1 MASTWEI
8 EYRGQL
14 ADGASGG
21 DKRSLS
27 AWGLASFD
35 LSVLNLDRGNLSL
48 VVSGETPFAA
58 DLPWAYR
65 DKIIL
70 WRNGARYWHGWL
82 TREPRA
88 AQPEADS
95 ISLVFGDPYWWLDQT
110 TMTDPKIKNVVL
122 GNVSWEDIDLSAT
135 ISGIRN
141 VSLTWAEPSG
151 DIVWSNWRDQ
161 ARYTVQGQI
170 RRAYYAAARTGAPI
184 ALGTIG
190 IDAAAPA
197 QESAGNTALD
207 YLRGAVAYEPLAVG
221 WWDYSAATPVLH
233 VQPRSALSTISYDLA
248 GCPFAVQCEPLR
260 ELQANA
266 VTIRWHYTDE
276 DGDDRT
282 YSEHAGPAELT
293 GGPNVLVLDA
303 SVSDYEQRVEAV
315 SYGIAAHLLAAL
327 GPLAYAGSLSLIE
340 DISALATARPGLAI
354 NLAGGRTEWA
364 TMAGVIQQV
373 TLSVVAEAESL
384 TVTWGAPRHL
394 GIGEWLDISRHAG
407 AGLVGAVDP
416 DRLPDGPS
424 TSDPQPGTYDDL
436 NGGTGGGTPE
446 GSIAVQSRGGTWT
459 KKGFEEFPGH
469 VSTPPRRYLSRTPS
483 GAAVL
488 DCPTSLCIDTISG
501 SGSAV
506 YNPATDT
513 ISPLSLT
520 AHGLTADSTSGIPPQ
535 VYYSGCNPG
544 LWQICY
550 GYVSATR
557 AEYWHGRLADCAKGS
572 DGWYCVSTGK
582 YVLTQG
588 NEDTEDAAIG
598 RMLATADWGGATTA
612 IRTIPLTGI
621 TGVYREARYRTEHTE
636 TAGDEIWVEGHYL
649 ANGSWSPGYYR
660 TVTTTATL
668 PTLIGLSPWQR
679 YQVTVT
685 LESRPV
691 DEAGSP
697 TGDGSWSAAGT
708 RRHYFIADIEGVGG
722 FDWQI
727 IEPTAG
733 YETRVASTL
742 LEVA

>member
-35 LSVLNLDRGNLSL
+35 LYVLNLDRGNLSL
-48 VVSGETPFAA
+48 VVSGETPFTA
-58 DLPWAYR
+58 DLPWAYK
-65 DKIIL
+65 DKIVL
-70 WRNGARYWHGWL
+70 WRNGSRYWHGWL

-110 TMTDPKIKNVVL
+110 AMTDPKIKNVVV
-122 GNVSWEDIDLSAT
+122 GNVSWEDINIGAT

-151 DIVWSNWRDQ
+151 DIVWANWRDQ

-184 ALGTIG
+184 TLGTIG

-248 GCPFAVQCEPLR
+248 GAPLGVQCEPLR

-266 VTIRWHYTDE
+266 VTIRWRYTDE
-276 DGDDRT
+276 DGDDAT

-327 GPLAYAGSLSLIE
+327 GPLAYAGSLSLVD

-354 NLAGGRTEWA
+354 NLLGGRTEWA

-373 TLSVVAEAESL
+373 ALSVVAEAESL

-394 GIGEWLDISRHAG
+394 GIGEWLDISRDAG

-416 DRLPDGPS
+416 DRLPDGPTS
-424 TSDPQPGTYDDL
+424 TDPQPGTYDDL
-436 NGGTGGGTPE
+436 NQTPPAQPVGT
-446 GSIAVQSRGGTWT
+446 IAIQSRGGGWEKCGYPSYNGTQPT
-459 KKGFEEFPGH
+459 
-469 VSTPPRRYLSRTPS
+469 RRWLRADTVRTRSYMCSGDDVPQTDTATGYRIWTPS
-483 GAAVL
+483 GVSCGTDAGEGTVRGWEETTMFCSPTVPLVRGVTTSTAQAVPGTYISIGWCCGSTYPFQL
-488 DCPTSLCIDTISG
+488 ISG
-501 SGSAV
+501 SEVNTLSQEDGEEAAYARRLAV
-506 YNPATDT
+506 SDW
-513 ISPLSLT
+513 
-520 AHGLTADSTSGIPPQ
+520 ADSP
-535 VYYSGCNPG
+535 
-544 LWQICY
+544 
-550 GYVSATR
+550 
-557 AEYWHGRLADCAKGS
+557 
-572 DGWYCVSTGK
+572 
-582 YVLTQG
+582 
-588 NEDTEDAAIG
+588 TE
-598 RMLATADWGGATTA
+598 A
-612 IRTIPLTGI
+612 IRTIPETVATGIRRSLRYGTYNAAGEYTPLTGMAPWA
-621 TGVYREARYRTEHTE
+621 TYRLHA
-636 TAGDEIWVEGHYL
+636 V
-649 ANGSWSPGYYR
+649 
-660 TVTTTATL
+660 
-668 PTLIGLSPWQR
+668 
-679 YQVTVT
+679 
-685 LESRPV
+685 LERRPV
-691 DEAGSP
+691 DESGAATGTGAWSPAGDSYSAP
-697 TGDGSWSAAGT
+697 WIASSTGT
-708 RRHYFIADIEGVGG
+708 GG
-722 FDWQI
+722 ATWVE
-727 IEPTAG
+727 IEPTPG
-733 YETRVASTL
+733 YATRIASITI
-742 LEVA
+742 EVC

>member
-35 LSVLNLDRGNLSL
+35 LYVLNLDRGNLSL
-48 VVSGETPFAA
+48 VVSGETPFTA
-58 DLPWAYR
+58 DLPWAYK
-65 DKIIL
+65 DKIVL
-70 WRNGARYWHGWL
+70 WRNGSRYWHGWL

-110 TMTDPKIKNVVL
+110 AMTDPKIKNVIV
-122 GNVSWEDIDLSAT
+122 GDVSWEDLDLGAT
-135 ISGIRN
+135 ITGIRN

-184 ALGTIG
+184 TLGTIG

-248 GCPFAVQCEPLR
+248 GAPLGVQCEPLR

-266 VTIRWHYTDE
+266 VTIRWRYTDE
-276 DGDDRT
+276 DGDDAT

-327 GPLAYAGSLSLIE
+327 GPLAYAGSLSLVD

-354 NLAGGRTEWA
+354 NLLGGRTEWA

-373 TLSVVAEAESL
+373 ALSVVAEAESL

-394 GIGEWLDISRHAG
+394 GIGEWLDISRDAG

-416 DRLPDGPS
+416 DRLPDGPTS
-424 TSDPQPGTYDDL
+424 TDPQPGTYDDL
-436 NGGTGGGTPE
+436 NQTPPAQPVGT
-446 GSIAVQSRGGTWT
+446 IAIQTRGGTWEKCGYPSYNGT
-459 KKGFEEFPGH
+459 QPTRRWLRANTVHTESYMCSGDDVPQTGGFTG
-469 VSTPPRRYLSRTPS
+469 SRIWTPS
-483 GAAVL
+483 GVSCGTAAGEGVIRGWEETTMF
-488 DCPTSLCIDTISG
+488 CSPTVPLVRGVTTSTAQAVPGTYISIGWCCGSADQFQLISG
-501 SGSAV
+501 SEVNTLSQEDGEEAAYARRLAV
-506 YNPATDT
+506 SDW
-513 ISPLSLT
+513 
-520 AHGLTADSTSGIPPQ
+520 ADSP
-535 VYYSGCNPG
+535 
-544 LWQICY
+544 
-550 GYVSATR
+550 
-557 AEYWHGRLADCAKGS
+557 
-572 DGWYCVSTGK
+572 
-582 YVLTQG
+582 
-588 NEDTEDAAIG
+588 TE
-598 RMLATADWGGATTA
+598 A
-612 IRTIPLTGI
+612 IRTIPETVATGIRRSLRYGTYNAAGEYTPLTGMAPWA
-621 TGVYREARYRTEHTE
+621 TYRLHA
-636 TAGDEIWVEGHYL
+636 V
-649 ANGSWSPGYYR
+649 
-660 TVTTTATL
+660 
-668 PTLIGLSPWQR
+668 
-679 YQVTVT
+679 
-685 LESRPV
+685 LERRPV
-691 DEAGSP
+691 DESGAATGTGAWSPAGDSYSAPWIASP
-697 TGDGSWSAAGT
+697 TGT
-708 RRHYFIADIEGVGG
+708 GG
-722 FDWQI
+722 ATWVE
-727 IEPTAG
+727 IEPTPG
-733 YETRVASTL
+733 YATRIASITL
-742 LEVA
+742 EPY

>member
-35 LSVLNLDRGNLSL
+35 LYVLNLDRGNLSL

-58 DLPWAYR
+58 DLPWAYK
-65 DKIIL
+65 DKIVL
-70 WRNGARYWHGWL
+70 WRNGSRYWHGWL

-88 AQPEADS
+88 AKPEADS

-110 TMTDPKIKNVVL
+110 AMTDPKIKNLVVSD
-122 GNVSWEDIDLSAT
+122 VSWEDTDLGVT
-135 ISGIRN
+135 ITSIRN
-141 VSLTWAEPSG
+141 LSLTWAEPSG
-151 DIVWSNWRDQ
+151 DIVWANWRDQ

-184 ALGTIG
+184 TLGTIG

-248 GCPFAVQCEPLR
+248 GAPLGVQCEPLR

-266 VTIRWHYTDE
+266 VTIRWRYTDE
-276 DGDDRT
+276 DGDDAT

-327 GPLAYAGSLSLIE
+327 GPLAYAGSLSLVD

-354 NLAGGRTEWA
+354 NLLGGRTEWA

-373 TLSVVAEAESL
+373 ELSVVAEAESL

-407 AGLVGAVDP
+407 AALVGAVDP
-416 DRLPDGPS
+416 DRLPDGPTS
-424 TSDPQPGTYDDL
+424 TDPQPGTYDDL
-436 NGGTGGGTPE
+436 NGSTGGGTPE
-446 GSIAVQSRGGTWT
+446 GTIAVQTRGGNWSLGGYSSFDGSAPTRRWLRADMVYSVTYDCGSEEVPNTST
-459 KKGFEEFPGH
+459 KSAYGVYDPANFADG
-469 VSTPPRRYLSRTPS
+469 PS
-483 GAAVL
+483 GENL
-488 DCPTSLCIDTISG
+488 SSLNGWDADQYFCSKSSPYVKSATTAIATATPGTYISIGFCCGSQYPYTLISG
-501 SGSAV
+501 RDV
-506 YNPATDT
+506 QT
-513 ISPLSLT
+513 LSSEY
-520 AHGLTADSTSGIPPQ
+520 TADDAIARLLASSPEWTD
-535 VYYSGCNPG
+535 G
-544 LWQICY
+544 L
-550 GYVSATR
+550 
-557 AEYWHGRLADCAKGS
+557 
-572 DGWYCVSTGK
+572 
-582 YVLTQG
+582 
-588 NEDTEDAAIG
+588 
-598 RMLATADWGGATTA
+598 TA
-612 IRTIPLTGI
+612 IRTIPTTGI
-621 TGVYREARYRTEHTE
+621 TGLYREARYRTEHT
-636 TAGDEIWVEGHYL
+636 AGDP
-649 ANGSWSPGYYR
+649 A
-660 TVTTTATL
+660 VTS
-668 PTLIGLSPWQR
+668 PTLTGLSPWQR

-691 DEAGSP
+691 DEAGAP

-708 RRHYFIADIEGVGG
+708 RQHYILANIDGEGGI
-722 FDWQI
+722 DWQVV
-727 IEPTAG
+727 EPTAG
-733 YETRVASTL
+733 YETRIASTL
-742 LEVA
+742 VEVA

>member
-35 LSVLNLDRGNLSL
+35 LYVLNLDRGNLSL
-48 VVSGETPFAA
+48 VVSGETPFTA
-58 DLPWAYR
+58 DLPWAYK
-65 DKIIL
+65 DKIVL
-70 WRNGARYWHGWL
+70 WRNGSRYWHGWL

-110 TMTDPKIKNVVL
+110 AMTDPKIKNVVV
-122 GNVSWEDIDLSAT
+122 GNVSWEDINIGAT

-151 DIVWSNWRDQ
+151 DIVWANWRDQ

-184 ALGTIG
+184 TLGTIG

-248 GCPFAVQCEPLR
+248 GAPLGVQCEPLR

-266 VTIRWHYTDE
+266 VTIRWRYTDE
-276 DGDDRT
+276 DGDDAT

-327 GPLAYAGSLSLIE
+327 GPLAYAGSLSLVD

-354 NLAGGRTEWA
+354 NLLGGRTEWA

-373 TLSVVAEAESL
+373 ALSVVAEAESL

-394 GIGEWLDISRHAG
+394 GIGEWLDISRDAG

-416 DRLPDGPS
+416 DRLPDGPTS
-424 TSDPQPGTYDDL
+424 TDPQPGTYDDL
-436 NGGTGGGTPE
+436 NQTPPAQPVGT
-446 GSIAVQSRGGTWT
+446 IAIQSRGGGWEKCGYPSYNGTQPTRRWLRADT
-459 KKGFEEFPGH
+459 VHTRSYMCSGDDVPQTDGFTGY
-469 VSTPPRRYLSRTPS
+469 RIWTPS
-483 GAAVL
+483 GVSCGTAAGEGVIHGWEETAMF
-488 DCPTSLCIDTISG
+488 CSPTVPLVRGVTTSTAQAVPGTYISIGWCCGSTYPFQLISG
-501 SGSAV
+501 SEVNTLSQEDGEEAAYARRLAV
-506 YNPATDT
+506 SDW
-513 ISPLSLT
+513 
-520 AHGLTADSTSGIPPQ
+520 ADSP
-535 VYYSGCNPG
+535 
-544 LWQICY
+544 
-550 GYVSATR
+550 
-557 AEYWHGRLADCAKGS
+557 
-572 DGWYCVSTGK
+572 
-582 YVLTQG
+582 
-588 NEDTEDAAIG
+588 TE
-598 RMLATADWGGATTA
+598 A
-612 IRTIPLTGI
+612 IRTIPETVATGIRRSLRYGTYNAAGEYTPLTGMAPWA
-621 TGVYREARYRTEHTE
+621 TYRLHA
-636 TAGDEIWVEGHYL
+636 V
-649 ANGSWSPGYYR
+649 
-660 TVTTTATL
+660 
-668 PTLIGLSPWQR
+668 
-679 YQVTVT
+679 
-685 LESRPV
+685 LERRPV
-691 DEAGSP
+691 DESGAATGTGAWSPAGDSYSAP
-697 TGDGSWSAAGT
+697 WIASSTGT
-708 RRHYFIADIEGVGG
+708 GG
-722 FDWQI
+722 ATWVE
-727 IEPTAG
+727 IEPTPG
-733 YETRVASTL
+733 YATRIASITI
-742 LEVA
+742 EVC